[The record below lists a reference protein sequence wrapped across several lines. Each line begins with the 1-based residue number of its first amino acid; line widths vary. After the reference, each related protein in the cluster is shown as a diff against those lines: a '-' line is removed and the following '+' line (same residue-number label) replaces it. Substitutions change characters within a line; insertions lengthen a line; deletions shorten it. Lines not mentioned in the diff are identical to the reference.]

1 MYFATRTVSSLE
13 KVFCCPELPGERL
26 DRISGAQGERVAFQL
41 ACRADSNLILEIEC
55 SSPFGEGVSL
65 REVGL
70 VPCTQPAMPD
80 DPYVLTHRPGLFPD
94 ALLPL
99 ENNRFRLSRNNWHA
113 LWCTVRIPS
122 DMEPG
127 EYEIAFRITTPQDL
141 LIWKEPEM
149 EHRTGIRLR
158 VLPFRLPEQKL
169 LSANWFYADCVSIRH
184 RTACWTEPF
193 WKLLEAYFRNMVEH
207 GNNVLYTP
215 LWSVPL
221 DTAIGRERPTAQLL
235 EIEWKEGKYFF
246 DFHRLERW
254 IDTAHACGF
263 RYFEMSHAFTQW
275 GAKATPKIVVR
286 VNGVE
291 EKRFGWH
298 VPASDPEYRTFL
310 RALMEKLLPFFRN
323 KGLTPANTFF
333 HVSDEPSA
341 EGKESYCFASA
352 LLRGLIGEYPVIDA
366 LSDVEF
372 LREKWISRPIPT
384 TTALETFMKEPVEQR
399 WVYYCGNWEDGVPN
413 RQFGMPSARNR
424 ILGLLLYLY
433 DLDGFL
439 NWGYNFW
446 FTQHSLNW
454 ELDPYQDPEAGR
466 AFCGGGAFMVYPGKD
481 GPVDSLH
488 YEVFAEG
495 LQDLRA
501 LRLLE
506 SRIGRDALL
515 RLIREEA
522 GEMPTIHRYPRESEW
537 LLRFR
542 ERINTLLSE
551 KSGNA

>member
-1 MYFATRTVSSLE
+1 MFFTTRFVNSLE
-13 KVFCCPELPGERL
+13 KVFCRPDLSAEKI
-26 DRISGAQGERVAFQL
+26 DQVSGAGGETIAFQL
-41 ACRADSNLILEIEC
+41 ACRSDGNYIIEFHVESEIAELM
-55 SSPFGEGVSL
+55 SM

-70 VPCTQPAMPD
+70 VPCLMPAMPQ
-80 DPYVLTHRPGLFPD
+80 DPFVITHEAGLFPD
-94 ALLPL
+94 PLLPL
-99 ENNRFRLSRNNWHA
+99 EKNRIRLTRENWHA
-113 LWCTVRIPS
+113 VWCTVRIPEN
-122 DMEPG
+122 MKPG
-127 EYEIAFRITTPQDL
+127 EYEIRFSISMPETPLWPQPELNYKTSIKVRI
-141 LIWKEPEM
+141 
-149 EHRTGIRLR
+149 
-158 VLPFRLPEQKL
+158 LPFSLPKQKL
-169 LSANWFYADCVSIRH
+169 LSVNWFYADCVSIRH

-275 GAKATPKIVVR
+275 G
-286 VNGVE
+286 
-291 EKRFGWH
+291 
-298 VPASDPEYRTFL
+298 
-310 RALMEKLLPFFRN
+310 PFFRN